1 MTRADRLAELIKEE
15 ISDII
20 RRRVSDPRIGFVS
33 ITDVALSPDLKEAK
47 VYISVFGD
55 ENKKKEAM
63 DGLGSATGFIRS
75 ELAHILKIRTMPH
88 IRFIRDDSIE
98 RGSKVLEIIS
108 KLEHE
113 ERVQKN
119 RKGHKKR

>member
-33 ITDVALSPDLKEAK
+33 IIDVSLSPDLKEAK
-47 VYISVFGD
+47 VYISIFGE

-63 DGLGSATGFIRS
+63 AGLTSATGFIRS
-75 ELAHILKIRTMPH
+75 ELAHILKIKSMPH

-119 RKGHKKR
+119 RKSHKKR